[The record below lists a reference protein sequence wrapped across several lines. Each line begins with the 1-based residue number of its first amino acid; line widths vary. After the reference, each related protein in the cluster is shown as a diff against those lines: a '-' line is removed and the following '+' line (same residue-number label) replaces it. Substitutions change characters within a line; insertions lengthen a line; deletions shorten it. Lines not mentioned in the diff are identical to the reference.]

1 MDCFEN
7 FCKFFKNNQDDY
19 DELMEE
25 KDHIKQVY
33 DMEFKGKEFMAMFYI
48 NALYNDK
55 VPVHEIVK
63 RLPKEYIPLLRRTLV
78 SRMKPKRILVEWSKM
93 KLEFDQIEQYNKN
106 KVKDYNYYRTIYP
119 RRKISVE

>member
-7 FCKFFKNNQDDY
+7 FCKFFRNNQDDY

-55 VPVHEIVK
+55 IPVHEIIK

-78 SRMKPKRILVEWSKM
+78 SRMKPKRLLVEWSKM
-93 KLEFDQIEQYNKN
+93 KLEFDKIEQYNKN
-106 KVKDYNYYRTIYP
+106 KVQDYNYYRTIYP
-119 RRKISVE
+119 QRKISVE

>member
-106 KVKDYNYYRTIYP
+106 KVKDYKYYRTIYP